1 MAKEIFWRVRSVPVS
16 VAKSLTK
23 VAQSQAM
30 TNAQL
35 LTHINNK
42 LVDGE
47 WKL

>member
-1 MAKEIFWRVRSVPVS
+1 MAKEIFWRVRSVPVN

-23 VAQSQAM
+23 VAQSHAM

-35 LTHINNK
+35 LTHVNNK
-42 LVDGE
+42 LTEGE